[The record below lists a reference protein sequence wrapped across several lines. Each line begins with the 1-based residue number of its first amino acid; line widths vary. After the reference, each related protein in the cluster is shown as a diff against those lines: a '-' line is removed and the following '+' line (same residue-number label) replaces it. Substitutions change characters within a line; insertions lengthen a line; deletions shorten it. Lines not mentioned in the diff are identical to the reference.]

1 MKTYIGL
8 ANCSRCGGN
17 SPNCYVCNDPEPE
30 EKSKPISVES
40 SIRSYSDETLQ
51 GAIESLRKADYLGK
65 WGGDRLAL
73 LEAESLRRRIERKN
87 KP

>member
-1 MKTYIGL
+1 MNIGL
-8 ANCSRCGGN
+8 NHCSRCGGGD
-17 SPNCYVCNDPEPE
+17 PNCYVCRDPEPE
-30 EKSKPISVES
+30 TNRKPMSLIT
-40 SIRSYSDETLQ
+40 SIQNYSDEALQ

-73 LEAESLRRRIERKN
+73 LEAESLRRRLARRTT